1 MTAPSTYL
9 RQLRD
14 AQARRRLELAR
25 LLRDNPAATNI
36 ELAKTL
42 NVNRDTIAED
52 RLALMQQVNLEAKTE
67 TQIMREDQL
76 DRIQKKM
83 AEIEGDQLLMSA
95 ADRHLALWRWMKL
108 ETILR
113 GTAAPTR
120 SENVNVNLDGENLG
134 PYRKFVLAVRGLDES
149 QIEQLLVLAREM
161 PRKGFVMVQPPESS
175 PLWGDAPKQLEEDN
189 ATR

>member
-25 LLRDNPAATNI
+25 LLRDDPSANNK
-36 ELAKTL
+36 ELAKAL
-42 NVNRDTIAED
+42 NVDRHTIAED
-52 RLALMQQVNLEAKTE
+52 RLALMQQVNESAKTE

-83 AEIEGDQLLMSA
+83 AEIEDDQLLMSA

-108 ETILR
+108 ETTLR

-120 SENVNVNLDGENLG
+120 SENLNVNVDGENVG
-134 PYRKFVLAVRGLDES
+134 PYRQFVLAVHGLDAE
-149 QIEQLLVLAREM
+149 QVKQLLTLAREM
-161 PRKGFVMVQPPESS
+161 PRKPFVMIHPPETS
-175 PLWGDAPKQLEEDN
+175 PLWGAPKQLEEDN